1 MVGGQGE
8 FCLNSV
14 FPDRFLFLG
23 NFQGKETNRGQ
34 GREVSRSGPLEQTF
48 RSRMAIQALCVFRP
62 HPRQTS
68 LINPSV
74 PSH

>member
-14 FPDRFLFLG
+14 FPDRSLFLG
-23 NFQGKETNRGQ
+23 NFQGKETNGGQ
-34 GREVSRSGPLEQTF
+34 GREVSMSGPLEHAF
-48 RSRMAIQALCVFRP
+48 RSRMAIQAMYVFRP